1 MKLKNILTIAL
12 VFILMLSLVM
22 PVSAATY
29 DMYAKQKINMQG
41 NLCTIEYYAPDS
53 IYQFAMIIST
63 CKSNA
68 YNVVGYNLIFY
79 EAGTTFTYNNSAK
92 TWSADQPFLYKT
104 LSTYEEAKNELFLNK
119 EATDYNMAN
128 TFANF
133 TYGTVMM
140 YQEIMYSEES
150 NSSLENTYYNW
161 YYEQNGEYPTIKDDS
176 GEEDINSGGALS
188 WLKGIFEGIGEL
200 IDTIGS
206 WFQNVISDMGSGF
219 TSLIE
224 KADVIIENIN
234 PFNII
239 KLNNGTLL
247 FDKAGELINENLKDN
262 KFYTSLLSVRDT
274 IKEILN
280 EDYSSRTGFY
290 ELGLTT
296 ITLGKTK
303 ETAYIDFGNEVIGPW
318 EQEYE
323 FSTGKIDLGLEN
335 TKPIEIDWGLDN
347 VKVINLDWYFG
358 RDLGGGYY
366 TKGMKP
372 YIDGI
377 ISAFL
382 WLIYA
387 WSLYKY
393 LPNWISGEI
402 TEIARLGTA
411 PIEAYNES
419 IVMKNKQIEFDKQ
432 KKYNNSYEAYKER
445 MDRNA
450 AYKTRYRN
458 EKKGK

>member
-12 VFILMLSLVM
+12 VFILMLSFVM
-22 PVSAATY
+22 PVNAATY

-119 EATDYNMAN
+119 EATDYSTAN

-133 TYGTVMM
+133 TYGAVMM
-140 YQEIMYSEES
+140 YQEIMYSEEN

-161 YYEQNGEYPTIKDDS
+161 YYEQNGEYPTIKD
-176 GEEDINSGGALS
+176 EEDEDNLNSGGALS

-247 FDKAGELINENLKDN
+247 FDKAGELINENLKNN
-262 KFYTSLLSVRDT
+262 KFYTSILSVRDT
-274 IKEILN
+274 LKDLLN

-290 ELGLTT
+290 ELGLVTLTLHETT
-296 ITLGKTK
+296 D
-303 ETAYIDFGNEVIGPW
+303 TAYIDFGNEVIGPW

-323 FSTGKIDLGLEN
+323 IQTGN
-335 TKPIEIDWGLDN
+335 IDWGLDN
-347 VKVINLDWYFG
+347 AKIINLDWYFG

-366 TKGMKP
+366 TKGLKP
-372 YIDGI
+372 TIDAF

-382 WLIYA
+382 WLMFA
-387 WSLYKY
+387 WYLYVNM
-393 LPNWISGEI
+393 PNWLSGDLTKIESLATNSLRSDVTTYNTRTVNNI
-402 TEIARLGTA
+402 TGEVT
-411 PIEAYNES
+411 
-419 IVMKNKQIEFDKQ
+419 DKTT
-432 KKYNNSYEAYKER
+432 
-445 MDRNA
+445 
-450 AYKTRYRN
+450 TR
-458 EKKGK
+458 KKGK

>member
-1 MKLKNILTIAL
+1 MKFKNILTIAL
-12 VFILMLSLVM
+12 VFILMLSFVM
-22 PVSAATY
+22 PVNAATY

-92 TWSADQPFLYKT
+92 TWSADQPFLYKK

-161 YYEQNGEYPTIKDDS
+161 YYEQNGEYPTIKDES
-176 GEEDINSGGALS
+176 EEDINSSGALS

-224 KADVIIENIN
+224 KADIIIENIN

-247 FDKAGELINENLKDN
+247 FDKAGELINENLKNN
-262 KFYTSLLSVRDT
+262 KFYTSILSVRNTLKD
-274 IKEILN
+274 LFN
-280 EDYSSRTGFY
+280 EDYTSRTGFY
-290 ELGLTT
+290 ELGLTN
-296 ITLGKTK
+296 INVGKVNQQV
-303 ETAYIDFGNEVIGPW
+303 YIDHGNEVIGPW
-318 EQEYE
+318 EQEAGVLQG
-323 FSTGKIDLGLEN
+323 SGIDYGIN
-335 TKPIEIDWGLDN
+335 N
-347 VKVINLDWYFG
+347 AKVLNLDWYFG
-358 RDLGGGYY
+358 KDLGNGYY

-382 WLIYA
+382 WLMFA
-387 WSLYKY
+387 WALY
-393 LPNWISGEI
+393 LNMPNWISGEI
-402 TEIARLGTA
+402 TQITNLTS
-411 PIEAYNES
+411 EAIS
-419 IVMKNKQIEFDKQ
+419 I
-432 KKYNNSYEAYKER
+432 KER
-445 MDRNA
+445 KI
-450 AYKTRYRN
+450 KTKLPTLE
-458 EKKGK
+458 EKKKEGKK